1 MDDMGVTYTDRQLFL
16 VPTSLPTFEWKS
28 KDIVFAELQKRMHNG
43 FRKVSNYAKE
53 KSVSLR
59 TGALMLGINQV
70 AQAKILRGLY
80 P

>member
-1 MDDMGVTYTDRQLFL
+1 MG
-16 VPTSLPTFEWKS
+16 S

-59 TGALMLGINQV
+59 MSALMFGINRI

>member
-1 MDDMGVTYTDRQLFL
+1 MG
-16 VPTSLPTFEWKS
+16 S

-43 FRKVSNYAKE
+43 FRRASNYAKE
-53 KSVSLR
+53 RAVSLR
-59 TGALMLGINQV
+59 MAALVFGINQV